1 MIHFAYNKLGGSAMA
16 QIQIKKNPN
25 EEFFKE
31 SVRENIDLMLALA
44 TNGKDKTNKK

>member
-1 MIHFAYNKLGGSAMA
+1 MA
-16 QIQIKKNPN
+16 QIQLKKNPN

-44 TNGKDKTNKK
+44 TNGKDKTGKK

>member
-1 MIHFAYNKLGGSAMA
+1 MA
-16 QIQIKKNPN
+16 QIQIKKNPH

-44 TNGKDKTNKK
+44 TNGKDKAGKK